1 MASQRTDGSRVA
13 ASREIAIFFAK
24 SHCHG
29 TSFRRAG
36 LFFVRFEL
44 KQQQTWLQIIHGSMD
59 AKTEPAMS
67 QQFHDESVAVDKA
80 LSLYDGASHMLFV
93 DKPAIVQ
100 QAMEEVAAWVL
111 ARVPSSV
118 D

>member
-44 KQQQTWLQIIHGSMD
+44 KQQQT
-59 AKTEPAMS
+59 
-67 QQFHDESVAVDKA
+67 
-80 LSLYDGASHMLFV
+80 
-93 DKPAIVQ
+93 
-100 QAMEEVAAWVL
+100 
-111 ARVPSSV
+111 
-118 D
+118 